1 MRIKNARIFQ
11 NGSFV
16 PGGIEFDDKI
26 TAVGAG
32 LDTEDALDAEGC
44 YLIPGLIDIHTHAAM
59 GEDASDG
66 KPEGMPVLSRYY
78 AAGGVTSW
86 CPTTMT
92 LKEPVLTQAMHTIRD
107 FVRPAD
113 GAKVAGVNLEGPF
126 LCYAK
131 RGAQAAE
138 NLHAP
143 DAAMFHRLDEASGG
157 IVRLVTVAPE
167 EPGALEFIRDVS
179 RTCTVSIGH
188 TTAD

>member
-32 LDTEDALDAEGC
+32 LATEDALDAEGC

-86 CPTTMT
+86 CCC
-92 LKEPVLTQAMHTIRD
+92 
-107 FVRPAD
+107 
-113 GAKVAGVNLEGPF
+113 F
-126 LCYAK
+126 LC
-131 RGAQAAE
+131 AA
-138 NLHAP
+138 
-143 DAAMFHRLDEASGG
+143 R
-157 IVRLVTVAPE
+157 
-167 EPGALEFIRDVS
+167 
-179 RTCTVSIGH
+179 
-188 TTAD
+188 

>member
-11 NGSFV
+11 NGSFI

-32 LDTEDALDAEGC
+32 LATEDALDAEGC

-113 GAKVAGVNLEGPF
+113 GAKVAGVNPRSF
-126 LCYAK
+126 S
-131 RGAQAAE
+131 R
-138 NLHAP
+138 
-143 DAAMFHRLDEASGG
+143 ASSS
-157 IVRLVTVAPE
+157 RR
-167 EPGALEFIRDVS
+167 PGAGWFSYWPTGSYRS
-179 RTCTVSIGH
+179 RKTSTPRTPPCSIVWMRPVAALSVWSPSPPRSPARWSSSGM
-188 TTAD
+188 